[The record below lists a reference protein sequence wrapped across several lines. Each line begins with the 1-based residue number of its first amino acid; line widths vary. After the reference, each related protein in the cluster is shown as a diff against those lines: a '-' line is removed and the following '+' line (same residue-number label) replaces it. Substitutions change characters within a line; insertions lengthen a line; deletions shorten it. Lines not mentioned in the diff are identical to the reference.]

1 MAEPAVM
8 QPTTTQPGAPAP
20 VVALTGP
27 TACGKSG
34 LAVRVAE
41 RFGGE
46 IVNADSMQVYR
57 DLSILT
63 ARPDAAATA
72 RVPHHLYGVLP
83 AGEPCSAARWR
94 ALAEAAIAQVHA
106 RGRLPILVGGTG
118 LYLRALLQGLVQVPG
133 IPAGVRE
140 SVRDRQGRL
149 PPADLHAQL
158 AARDPAMAA
167 RLHATDTQ
175 RVARAL
181 EVVEATGR
189 SLADYQAQP
198 DAPPLA
204 HPVHVIAALP
214 RRGELYR
221 RIESRLVQ
229 MVAQGALAELRDLL
243 DQDLDPALP
252 AMKAVGVPQ
261 LARYLRGAAPY
272 AEALAAAQAAT
283 RRYAKRQITWLRHQ
297 TVRDAASATFI
308 GAQFS
313 KSLSPVIF
321 NDIRAFLLTAQRSDT
336 SFRNPGV

>member
-1 MAEPAVM
+1 MTESTASHGRTAS
-8 QPTTTQPGAPAP
+8 P
-20 VVALTGP
+20 VLALTGP

-34 LAVRVAE
+34 MALAVAE
-41 RFGGE
+41 RFDGE
-46 IVNADSMQVYR
+46 IINADSMQVYR
-57 DLSILT
+57 DLHILT

-83 AGEPCSAARWR
+83 ASQACSAARWR
-94 ALAEAAIAQVHA
+94 ALAEAAIADVLA

-118 LYLRALLQGLVQVPG
+118 LYLRALLQGLVTVPE
-133 IPAGVRE
+133 IPAGVRR
-140 SVRDRQGRL
+140 SVRDRQARL
-149 PPADLHAQL
+149 PPAQLHRQL
-158 AARDPAMAA
+158 AERDPVMAA
-167 RLHATDTQ
+167 RLDTADTQ

-198 DAPPLA
+198 DAPPIA
-204 HPVHVIAALP
+204 HPVHVVAALP
-214 RRGELYR
+214 PRAALYR
-221 RIESRLVQ
+221 RIEARLTE
-229 MVAQGALAELRDLL
+229 MVAAGALAELRALL

-261 LARYLRGAAPY
+261 LADYLRGAAQY
-272 AEALAAAQAAT
+272 DAALAAAQAAT

-297 TVRDAASATFI
+297 TVRDAASASFVF
-308 GAQFS
+308 AQFS

-336 SFRNPGV
+336 SFPFGGA